1 MDLKRISAETKR
13 EAPPAGA
20 KWPGRPPVHTEDWSK
35 VTVVLLNR
43 QIVFLDRLASD
54 VRAATGAVLKRAE
67 IIRALV
73 DNLAQSGL
81 DVSSVRSQAELRA
94 KIVGLRALP

>member
-1 MDLKRISAETKR
+1 MEVKRFGSEVER
-13 EAPPAGA
+13 ESPPPATR
-20 KWPGRPPVHTEDWSK
+20 WPGRPPVHTEEWSK

-54 VRAATGAVLKRAE
+54 ARAATGAVLKRAE

-73 DNLAQSGL
+73 DNLAQSGI
-81 DVSSVRSQAELRA
+81 DVSSVHSEAELRA
-94 KIVGLRALP
+94 KIVGLRAAP

>member
-1 MDLKRISAETKR
+1 MEVKRYSARSER
-13 EAPPAGA
+13 EAPPAGTR
-20 KWPGRPPVHTEDWSK
+20 WPGRPPVHTEDWSK

-54 VRAATGAVLKRAE
+54 ARAATGAVLKRAE

-81 DVSSVRSQAELRA
+81 DLSSVHSEAELRA
-94 KIVGLRALP
+94 KIVGLRAAP